1 MQYLSEQAPEVK
13 KLFEVFAV
21 RAVVSAV
28 KFEVVAGFVLVE
40 YKLAAVMVV
49 ELDIGLSVISILV
62 CIIYAAYSRPITSCM
77 FWFG

>member
-13 KLFEVFAV
+13 KLSEFFAV

-40 YKLAAVMVV
+40 YKVAAVMVV
-49 ELDIGLSVISILV
+49 DIALSVISILKV
-62 CIIYAAYSRPITSCM
+62 KL
-77 FWFG
+77 